1 MLFANEYEIMEI
13 NDSCKAYRVY
23 LLVSKRSSQLHLNY
37 LKSLFIML
45 VIKSIRS
52 LLLLVFT
59 ASGSRASL
67 STFFLSDNIVG
78 ADFYQHFDWEA
89 LPDPTHG
96 RV

>member
-1 MLFANEYEIMEI
+1 MLFAIMEI
-13 NDSCKAYRVY
+13 DSDCKIKPLIIVY
-23 LLVSKRSSQLHLNY
+23 LSKKYSSHLDYITSLVN
-37 LKSLFIML
+37 ML
-45 VIKSIRS
+45 VIKSIHS
-52 LLLLVFT
+52 LLLLALT

-89 LPDPTHG
+89 LPDPSHG